1 LAAAK
6 MLAQTGRT
14 RKERVKQREKWTRTR
29 TEMEDR
35 GKLNVPQSPNM
46 IRRERKK
53 KESDKSVVSSFDAAV
68 VAAVSRQFAKP
79 FVRVNLLINIGISR
93 AIYILIFT

>member
-1 LAAAK
+1 
-6 MLAQTGRT
+6 
-14 RKERVKQREKWTRTR
+14 
-29 TEMEDR
+29 MEDR